1 MQSENPWSQFRP
13 ERKYLSAGISGRIS
27 LGSLTVFCSPEQRA
41 QAEQI
46 LVRAEDCLTQ
56 VGHFFGAGFQPEIVV
71 CLYPS
76 QAEMEQAFGRQLPD
90 DQCCF
95 APIKGPWSLVAFT
108 SRIAQDHLMQV
119 LAHEISHVY
128 FTLMTGNREVNEVQ
142 QTVPVWL
149 DEGLALWV
157 DGHFRRD
164 LRGVRARRRALLQ
177 EGLRRGDSL
186 RLRDMYTY
194 FNRLDPGEEFGPRGQ
209 MACAFSDSCVTRLM
223 ESFGIESVF
232 RFLELLQDG
241 ADFERAFFRHFR
253 TELEQ
258 FNEEMVREVL
268 GHG

>member
-1 MQSENPWSQFRP
+1 MQSENPWSQSRP
-13 ERKYLSAGISGRIS
+13 EGRYLSAGISGRIS
-27 LGSLTVFCSPEQRA
+27 QGSLTVFCSPEQRA
-41 QAEQI
+41 QGEQI

-56 VGHFFGAGFQPEIVV
+56 VGHFFGAGFQPELVV
-71 CLYPS
+71 CLYPG
-76 QAEMEQAFGRQLPD
+76 QAEMEQAFGRQLPG

-194 FNRLDPGEEFGPRGQ
+194 FNRLDPGEEFGPKGQ

-223 ESFGIESVF
+223 EVFGIESVF

-241 ADFERAFFRHFR
+241 ADFERAFLRHFR